1 MTFLFLSLRVVHV
14 LVAAVWVGSAAFLT
28 FVLMP
33 AIATTGPAGGQVMV
47 ALNRKGIVP
56 FFASIS
62 GITVVTGFYL
72 YWRYTAGFDPELSAS
87 NAGMAYGVGGLA
99 GVLAMII
106 GVSVVGRSSKRM
118 VAVMQEVARLPDG
131 SEKQSYLS
139 EAATLRGRLMTFG
152 PIVVVLQLIAAGLM
166 AVGHYI

>member
-14 LVAAVWVGSAAFLT
+14 LVAAVWVGSAAFMT

-33 AIATTGPAGGQVMV
+33 AIGTAGPAGGQVMV

-56 FFASIS
+56 FFASVS
-62 GITVVTGFYL
+62 GTTIVTGIYL

-87 NAGMAYGVGGLA
+87 NAGMAYGVGGLC
-99 GVLAMII
+99 GFLAMMI
-106 GVSVVGRSSKRM
+106 GTMVIGRSSKRM
-118 VAVMQEVARLPDG
+118 IAVMEQVAKLPDG
-131 SEKQSYLS
+131 AEKLSYLG
-139 EAATLRGRLMTFG
+139 EAAALRAKLTTFG
-152 PIVVVLQLIAAGLM
+152 PIVVLLQVIAAGLM